1 MELEHC
7 CPELIMTRATHWQVP
22 SQISLGKV
30 QSLHFSKKKKSQHPY
45 THVEAYIDEN
55 IGSIPDFLI
64 STWQALEQYPPTGGL
79 QPRTVLQSYIL
90 VP

>member
-1 MELEHC
+1 
-7 CPELIMTRATHWQVP
+7 MTLAIHWQVP

-30 QSLHFSKKKKSQHPY
+30 ESLHFSNKKIP
-45 THVEAYIDEN
+45 N
-55 IGSIPDFLI
+55 IHIGTWRHILMKALAPFQI

-79 QPRTVLQSYIL
+79 QPGTVLQSNIL